1 MAPIFVFILAY
12 LLLKEAISRYDLVM
26 MLLTLTGILCVVLGG
41 NNEEKKEVEDSAV
54 PILVLYIL
62 LFSNPI
68 LSGGGQVA
76 MRSMGKV
83 NDAVIAWYLQISVL
97 IFSAIIMLIFGQ
109 SFTIYSEFD
118 WISWLL
124 SLAMAATS
132 VFSESF
138 RFKAFKF

>member
-1 MAPIFVFILAY
+1 MAPIFAFILAY

-68 LSGGGQVA
+68 LTGGGQVA

-109 SFTIYSEFD
+109 SFTIYS
-118 WISWLL
+118 
-124 SLAMAATS
+124 
-132 VFSESF
+132 
-138 RFKAFKF
+138 